1 MSPEF
6 HSEIA
11 GNSPEFHS
19 EILGKLHPGV
29 HPRFHSRVHSRF
41 HSRSDCGVIV
51 GAPKDAFWGSSKV
64 SFKVSFRE
72 CRRVNCWKFGEPLR
86 GSSRK
91 YSGIIPEPFRGFQ
104 QFMRNHAGMSHTF
117 LECHCGEFRGYFRNI
132 VGNFLE
138 CAPELPKSSHNG
150 AIFVIA
156 GNSGDTSRILS
167 GISWNVAIPGKY
179 ITFRGDS
186 RSIVGSP
193 GMVPTWFRDE
203 FRMVPGLYCRK
214 MGLNS
219 RVARRGILGFI
230 QGFIPGCIPG

>member
-1 MSPEF
+1 M
-6 HSEIA
+6 
-11 GNSPEFHS
+11 
-19 EILGKLHPGV
+19 
-29 HPRFHSRVHSRF
+29 
-41 HSRSDCGVIV
+41 
-51 GAPKDAFWGSSKV
+51 
-64 SFKVSFRE
+64 
-72 CRRVNCWKFGEPLR
+72 R

-150 AIFVIA
+150 AIVDRLRQFWGPLRGIP
-156 GNSGDTSRILS
+156 GTNSGSVS
-167 GISWNVAIPGKY
+167 GISHNVAIPGKY